1 MSSSTLPRRFK
12 AEPIETTTMSSK
24 NSAQE
29 ENSKPVRR
37 FIPELVETT
46 IKTDRK
52 ITPEPVETTTKTN
65 RRFAPQPL
73 ETTARSN
80 RSNAQPATG
89 RSRRFILEH
98 IETTTSTNRRR
109 GEQDAES
116 HSAIPEVTEK
126 QTPRKFAP
134 QLIETARRS
143 RKLGD
148 IAPAVL
154 PSDKTE
160 ATYGNDTHNVKR
172 GRGQLAPPPSPGN
185 TPTVDLTHNLLFLEM
200 ERATSPMVMRQLA
213 RARTRSHHSFRA
225 PTLEPIESSES
236 EPSRSRSPS
245 TTPSVNSDHSYMY
258 KNTTRMRES
267 GDDRVSEFLLEVAAK
282 AAEKQLHEQV
292 MAAFP
297 NDDYHE
303 PVQHFIGRDT
313 DDSGS
318 FTEEAKRNREVS
330 FNEVNWELIAMQQHR
345 EKQEQQQEAEREK
358 KKRREAE
365 LNKSDGATNGMW
377 GSVASLM
384 DSSKPR
390 EVIGGYQKDGE
401 LNCMRKSAR
410 PPMLG
415 KDIKFPRCP
424 SPMPARFDST
434 QGCNATKLAMCYL
447 SEQSQAAEK
456 GEGLWCGGKPQPNE
470 VPSLWSTAS
479 SRPPSPGGLW
489 AGCCVGSGTTPPRGP
504 SGLLTPRT
512 EKGNPL
518 ETPCPT
524 PSTSLMP
531 PTPPASHADFTC
543 IDEKL
548 AMEVTI
554 EEEFGDDFVT
564 QVYNYLSLGYPA
576 IARNFDEEL
585 AKISHVP
592 VMELRQDDHLAKSTG
607 YIRLGEDGNLVNA
620 DITEESCTRWRALR
634 IYVQE
639 WARQQPNMSEVSSGG
654 AGIAVRKG
662 SWAL

>member
-1 MSSSTLPRRFK
+1 MTSKTNRSNAQPPIGKGRRFL
-12 AEPIETTTMSSK
+12 
-24 NSAQE
+24 
-29 ENSKPVRR
+29 
-37 FIPELVETT
+37 PELVETT
-46 IKTDRK
+46 A
-52 ITPEPVETTTKTN
+52 N
-65 RRFAPQPL
+65 
-73 ETTARSN
+73 S
-80 RSNAQPATG
+80 
-89 RSRRFILEH
+89 
-98 IETTTSTNRRR
+98 NRRR
-109 GEQDAES
+109 GEQDNES
-116 HSAIPEVTEK
+116 TSPKSKVTEK
-126 QTPRKFAP
+126 QAPRKFAP

-148 IAPAVL
+148 IAPALL

-160 ATYGNDTHNVKR
+160 ATPGKDTHDVKR
-172 GRGQLAPPPSPGN
+172 SRVQLAPPPPPEN
-185 TPTVDLTHNLLFLEM
+185 TPTVEVTHNPLFLEM
-200 ERATSPMVMRQLA
+200 ERAASPQVMRQLA
-213 RARTRSHHSFRA
+213 RNRTRSHHSFRA
-225 PTLEPIESSES
+225 PSLDPIESSES

-245 TTPSVNSDHSYMY
+245 TTPSVDSDHSYMY
-258 KNTTRMRES
+258 KEATRMRES
-267 GDDRVSEFLLEVAAK
+267 VDDSVSGYLLELAAK
-282 AAEKQLHEQV
+282 AAEKQLHEQA

-318 FTEEAKRNREVS
+318 FTEETKRNRGIS
-330 FNEVNWELIAMQQHR
+330 FNEVNWELIAMRQHR

-358 KKRREAE
+358 KRRREAE
-365 LNKSDGATNGMW
+365 LNKLDSSTNRLW
-377 GSVASLM
+377 RNTASLL

-424 SPMPARFDST
+424 SPEPARFDST
-434 QGCNATKLAMCYL
+434 QGCDASRLAMCYL
-447 SEQSQAAEK
+447 SEQSLAAEK
-456 GEGLWCGGKPQPNE
+456 GEGLWCGGKPQPNK

-489 AGCCVGSGTTPPRGP
+489 AGCCIGPATTPPRGP
-504 SGLLTPRT
+504 SGLLTPHI

-524 PSTSLMP
+524 PAMSLLP
-531 PTPPASHADFTC
+531 PTPPASQADFAC

-548 AMEVTI
+548 AMEMTI

-592 VMELRQDDHLAKSTG
+592 VVELRQDDHLAKSTG

-620 DITEESCTRWRALR
+620 EITEESCTRWRALR

-639 WARQQPNMSEVSSGG
+639 WARQNPKMSEGVSGG